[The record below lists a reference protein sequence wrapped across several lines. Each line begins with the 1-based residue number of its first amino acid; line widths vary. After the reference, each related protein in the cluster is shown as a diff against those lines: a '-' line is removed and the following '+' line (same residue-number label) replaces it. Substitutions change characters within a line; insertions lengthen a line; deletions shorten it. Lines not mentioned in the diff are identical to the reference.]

1 VSILGSA
8 PASRTRAP
16 AEGETASRRHLL
28 AWVPL
33 AIMALLPWF
42 LLLGRGYQVS
52 DPDTFWHIRAGDFL
66 RSTGQ
71 FSGPEPW
78 SPFSSNPWVLHEW
91 LPELAF
97 SVANERAGLP
107 GVAWVWYAMTLG
119 VAVALYL
126 SCRSQGPAVLAALAT
141 VLGLLGMWASLSP
154 RPQMATFAFAAVA
167 TATWL
172 TSSKDGRRRWWLVP
186 LTGVWA
192 CSHGMWFVSPML
204 GVATVIGLSFQ
215 PSRRRDARRLTPV
228 ALSCL
233 VIGAVTPVGPQ
244 LLTAPLSVS
253 GYTWFVSEWDPPRLA
268 SPPVLAT
275 LLLLVATAVTWARS
289 GRRTEPAAILL
300 WLIAVAWTL
309 MYTRTVAVGAAVA
322 APIFVSALSDRI
334 GFGVRRLPH
343 GSRKAVIW
351 TLASTV
357 VASSLMALLL
367 LPASTATAGMPTGL
381 DAALNR
387 LPAGTVVFNEYGFG
401 GWLRYAHPNV
411 VPVIDERT
419 EVFSQSYIE
428 RYLTARGSSTKWTEF
443 ARETGSTAAL
453 VPEDSAVAAAL
464 DRSGTWRVAGSDA
477 GLVLYE
483 RAG

>member
-1 VSILGSA
+1 MSILGSA

-167 TATWL
+167 TAAWL

-186 LTGVWA
+186 LTWVWA

-204 GVATVIGLSFQ
+204 GLAAVVGLALQ
-215 PSRRRDARRLTPV
+215 PLRRRHARRLAPV
-228 ALSCL
+228 VLMCL
-233 VIGAVTPVGPQ
+233 FVGAVTPVGPK
-244 LLTAPLSVS
+244 LLLAPLSVS
-253 GYTWFVSEWDPPRLA
+253 GYTWFVSEWDPPRLS

-275 LLLLVATAVTWARS
+275 LLLLVVVAVMWARS
-289 GRRTEPAAILL
+289 GRRTDPVAVLL
-300 WLIAVAWTL
+300 WLIAVTWTL

-322 APIFVSALSDRI
+322 APLFVSALSAHI
-334 GFGVRRLPH
+334 TFGAGRRPR
-343 GSRKAVIW
+343 GSRKAEIW
-351 TLASTV
+351 TLTSTAL
-357 VASSLMALLL
+357 ASSVAALVL

-387 LPAGTVVFNEYGFG
+387 LPPGTVVFNEYGFG

-419 EVFSQSYIE
+419 EVFSPSYVE
-428 RYLTARGSSTKWTEF
+428 RYLSARSSSTNWTEF

-453 VPEDSAVAAAL
+453 VPDDSAVAAAL
-464 DRSGTWRVAGSDA
+464 ERSGLWRTSGSDA

>member
-1 VSILGSA
+1 MGSA
-8 PASRTRAP
+8 PALHTRAP
-16 AEGETASRRHLL
+16 DEGETAFFGGLL

-33 AIMALLPWF
+33 ATIALLPWF

-66 RSTGQ
+66 RSTWQ

-97 SVANERAGLP
+97 SLANERAGLP
-107 GVAWVWYAMTLG
+107 GVAWVWYAMTVG
-119 VAVALYL
+119 VAVAVYL

-154 RPQMATFAFAAVA
+154 RPQLVTFAFASVA
-167 TATWL
+167 TAAWL

-186 LTGVWA
+186 LTWVWA

-204 GVATVIGLSFQ
+204 AVATVIGLWFQ
-215 PSRRRDARRLTPV
+215 PGRRRDARRLAPV
-228 ALSCL
+228 ALSCV
-233 VIGAVTPVGPQ
+233 VIGAVTPVGPK
-244 LLTAPLSVS
+244 LLASPLSVS

-275 LLLLVATAVTWARS
+275 LLLLVATAVAWARS
-289 GRRTEPAAILL
+289 RRRTEPVAILL

-322 APIFVSALSDRI
+322 APLFVSALSAEL
-334 GFGVRRLPH
+334 GFGARRFSDASP
-343 GSRKAVIW
+343 SPKTERW

-381 DAALNR
+381 NAALDR

-419 EVFSQSYIE
+419 EVFSHSFIE
-428 RYLTARGSSTKWTEF
+428 RYLAARGSSTKWTEF

-464 DRSGTWRVAGSDA
+464 GRSGPWRRSGSDA

-483 RAG
+483 RDG